1 MSVYQT
7 GDKQIIS
14 DICLRRIPVI
24 QVITNRHIAVERCIS
39 VFENTIILITG
50 GTGSWGHELVKKL
63 LPFQPKEIRIFSRN
77 EFAQVKMKRVFS
89 DNPYLKFVIGDV
101 RDFEAVNEA
110 TRNVDYIFHLSALKH
125 VPICEDQP
133 SEALKTNVNGTENII
148 KASLNQ
154 RVKKVIDVSTDKAVE
169 PINFYGLTKAI
180 GEKLIIQ
187 ANQISD
193 YTQFVCIR
201 GGNVIGTNGSVIP
214 FFKEQIESQHTIPL
228 TSKEMTR
235 FFLTVSQAI
244 DLLLYASE
252 QAIGGEIF
260 VMKMKACRIVDL
272 IDVLERHFAAKDIVI
287 NEIGIRPG
295 EKLHEMLVSNAESRN
310 TYKFDNNYYVII
322 PVSASERVKKK
333 YAHLPKVTF
342 KSYRSNDEL
351 MASSEIEQIL
361 MKANFITSQAFF

>member
-1 MSVYQT
+1 MFQ
-7 GDKQIIS
+7 
-14 DICLRRIPVI
+14 
-24 QVITNRHIAVERCIS
+24 
-39 VFENTIILITG
+39 NTTILITG

-63 LPFQPKEIRIFSRN
+63 LPFQLKEIRIFSRN
-77 EFAQVKMKRVFS
+77 EFAQVRMKRTFS

-110 TRNVDYIFHLSALKH
+110 AKNVDYIFHLSALKH

-133 SEALKTNVNGTENII
+133 SEALKTNVYGTENII

-154 RVKKVIDVSTDKAVE
+154 NVKKVIDVSTDKAVE

-187 ANQISD
+187 ANQLSNH
-193 YTQFVCIR
+193 TRFVCIR

-214 FFKEQIESQHTIPL
+214 FFKEQIASHHTVPL

-272 IDVLERHFAAKDIVI
+272 VEVLEKHFAAKDIAI

-295 EKLHEMLVSNAESRN
+295 EKLHEVLVSNAESRN
-310 TYKFDNNYYVII
+310 TYKFDENYYVILPDNI
-322 PVSASERVKKK
+322 SEKVKKDYK
-333 YAHLPKVTF
+333 NLPKVTF
-342 KSYRSNDEL
+342 ERYQSNDAL
-351 MASSEIEQIL
+351 MSSSEIEQIL
-361 MKANFITSQAFF
+361 MDANFITSQALF

>member
-1 MSVYQT
+1 MFQ
-7 GDKQIIS
+7 
-14 DICLRRIPVI
+14 
-24 QVITNRHIAVERCIS
+24 
-39 VFENTIILITG
+39 NTTILITG

-77 EFAQVKMKRVFS
+77 EFAQVKMKRTFS

-101 RDFEAVNEA
+101 RDFAAVNEA
-110 TRNVDYIFHLSALKH
+110 AKNVDYIFHLSALKH

-133 SEALKTNVNGTENII
+133 SEALRTNVDGTENII

-154 RVKKVIDVSTDKAVE
+154 NVRKVIDVSTDKAVE
-169 PINFYGLTKAI
+169 PINFYGLTKAV

-187 ANQISD
+187 ANQLSNH
-193 YTQFVCIR
+193 TQFVCIR

-214 FFKEQIESQHTIPL
+214 FFKEQIATHHTVPL

-272 IDVLERHFAAKDIVI
+272 VEVLERHFAAKGIAI

-295 EKLHEMLVSNAESRN
+295 EKLHEVLVSNAESRN
-310 TYKFDNNYYVII
+310 TYKFDENYYVILPDNTTEKI
-322 PVSASERVKKK
+322 KKR
-333 YAHLPKVTF
+333 YEHLPRVTF
-342 KSYRSNDEL
+342 KRYQSNDEL
-351 MASSEIEQIL
+351 MSFSEIEQIL
-361 MKANFITSQAFF
+361 MNANFITSSQALFRGDAR

>member
-1 MSVYQT
+1 MFQ
-7 GDKQIIS
+7 
-14 DICLRRIPVI
+14 
-24 QVITNRHIAVERCIS
+24 
-39 VFENTIILITG
+39 NTIILITG

-63 LPFQPKEIRIFSRN
+63 LPLQPKEIRIFSRN
-77 EFAQVKMKRVFS
+77 EFAQVKMKRAFS

-110 TRNVDYIFHLSALKH
+110 VKNVDYIFHLSALKH

-133 SEALKTNVNGTENII
+133 SEALKTNVYGTQNII

-154 RVKKVIDVSTDKAVE
+154 KVKKVIDVSTDKAVE

-187 ANQISD
+187 ANQLSSH
-193 YTQFVCIR
+193 THFVCIR

-214 FFKEQIESQHTIPL
+214 FFQEQIANHHTVPL
-228 TSKEMTR
+228 TSREMTR

-260 VMKMKACRIVDL
+260 VMKMKACRIIDL
-272 IDVLERHFAAKDIVI
+272 IYVLERHFAVKDIVI

-310 TYKFDNNYYVII
+310 TYKFDKNYYVIL
-322 PVSASERVKKK
+322 PDNASEEVKRR
-333 YAHLPKVTF
+333 YGNLPKVIF
-342 KSYRSNDEL
+342 KRYQSNDEL
-351 MASSEIEQIL
+351 MTYSEIEQIL
-361 MKANFITSQAFF
+361 MKANFITSQALFN

>member
-1 MSVYQT
+1 MFQ
-7 GDKQIIS
+7 
-14 DICLRRIPVI
+14 
-24 QVITNRHIAVERCIS
+24 
-39 VFENTIILITG
+39 NTTILITG

-63 LPFQPKEIRIFSRN
+63 LPFQLKEIRIFSRN
-77 EFAQVKMKRVFS
+77 EFAQVRMKRTFS
-89 DNPYLKFVIGDV
+89 DNLYLKFVIGDV

-110 TRNVDYIFHLSALKH
+110 AKNVDYIFHLSALKH

-133 SEALKTNVNGTENII
+133 SEALKTNVYGTENII

-154 RVKKVIDVSTDKAVE
+154 NVKKVIDVSTDKAVE

-187 ANQISD
+187 ANQLSNH
-193 YTQFVCIR
+193 TRFVCIR

-214 FFKEQIESQHTIPL
+214 FFKEQIASHHTVPL

-272 IDVLERHFAAKDIVI
+272 VEVLEKHFAAKDIAI

-295 EKLHEMLVSNAESRN
+295 EKLHEVLVSNAESRN
-310 TYKFDNNYYVII
+310 TYKFDENYYVILPDNI
-322 PVSASERVKKK
+322 SEKVKKDYK
-333 YAHLPKVTF
+333 NLPKVTF
-342 KSYRSNDEL
+342 ERYQSNDAL
-351 MASSEIEQIL
+351 MSSSEIEQIL
-361 MKANFITSQAFF
+361 MDANFITSQALF

>member
-1 MSVYQT
+1 MFQ
-7 GDKQIIS
+7 
-14 DICLRRIPVI
+14 
-24 QVITNRHIAVERCIS
+24 
-39 VFENTIILITG
+39 NTIILVTG

-77 EFAQVKMKRVFS
+77 EFAQVKMKREFS
-89 DNPYLKFVIGDV
+89 NNPYLEFVIGDV

-110 TRNVDYIFHLSALKH
+110 AKNVDYIFHLSALKH

-133 SEALKTNVNGTENII
+133 SEALKTNVQGTENII

-154 RVKKVIDVSTDKAVE
+154 KVKKVIDVSTDKAVD

-187 ANQISD
+187 ANQLSSH
-193 YTQFVCIR
+193 TNFVCIR

-214 FFKEQIESQHTIPL
+214 FFKEQIASHHTVPL

-252 QAIGGEIF
+252 KAIGGEIF

-272 IDVLERHFAAKDIVI
+272 IDVMERHFASKDIVI

-295 EKLHEMLVSNAESRN
+295 EKLHEVLVSNAESRN
-310 TYKFDNNYYVII
+310 TYKFDENYYVIL
-322 PVSASERVKKK
+322 PTNASEGVKKR
-333 YAHLPKVTF
+333 YENLPKVAF
-342 KSYRSNDEL
+342 KSYQSNDEL
-351 MASSEIEQIL
+351 MAPSEIEQIL
-361 MKANFITSQAFF
+361 MKANFITSKALF